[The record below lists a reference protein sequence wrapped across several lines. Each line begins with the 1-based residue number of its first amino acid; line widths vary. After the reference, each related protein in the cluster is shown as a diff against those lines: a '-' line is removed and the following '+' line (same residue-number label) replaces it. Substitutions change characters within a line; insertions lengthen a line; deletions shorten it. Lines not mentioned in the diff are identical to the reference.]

1 MADEKN
7 ILGLEIEMVVV
18 GLFNG
23 GKHGARSLYST
34 ETATEQL
41 PSAAIRRCSRCG
53 AGSHSLS
60 NFKASEL
67 KGELAQLTNDSE
79 GNVSEKTIS

>member
-23 GKHGARSLYST
+23 GRHGARSLYSM

-60 NFKASEL
+60 NFKASEF
-67 KGELAQLTNDSE
+67 
-79 GNVSEKTIS
+79 VSWFTGFLHFYP